1 MILTLQK
8 TIDESCVSFFEN
20 LFFLN
25 YQEKMVFPF
34 WNWASSRKSSW
45 TFPLPIRENRLTR
58 PVSTSL
64 TLERWAL
71 SDEFQRPINCCATR
85 STAHWSRARWAILS
99 NTGKWTRNETLYD
112 QHLNLFQITK
122 NLKLVSF
129 SPPLVGRLAPD
140 RSGYVKLRFN
150 PSNVEDS
157 EARLAF
163 LIFTNTTSQ
172 ELEPQGD
179 ILVYANVVKRAE
191 ISIKGYNLFLK

>member
-1 MILTLQK
+1 MILTHQK

-85 STAHWSRARWAILS
+85 STAPWSRARWAILS

-129 SPPLVGRLAPD
+129 SPPPWLVVWLPTD
-140 RSGYVKLRFN
+140 LDT
-150 PSNVEDS
+150 SNCASIPAMSKILKPVWLSSSLPIQPLKNWNLKETFS
-157 EARLAF
+157 S
-163 LIFTNTTSQ
+163 TPMWSN
-172 ELEPQGD
+172 EPKFQ
-179 ILVYANVVKRAE
+179 
-191 ISIKGYNLFLK
+191 SKGIIYF